1 MRIGP
6 YQLASSTV
14 VAPMAG
20 VSDRPFRELCRSF
33 AAGLA
38 VGEMVS
44 ANAALWS
51 TRKSRQRLDHAGEV
65 GPVSVQILGT
75 SPAQLADAA
84 RASVDLGAQIVDVNM
99 GCPAK
104 KVCRVA
110 AGSALLRDEGLVG
123 RILDAVVR
131 AAGVPVTLK
140 MRTGWDPAHRNGA
153 EIARI
158 AEHAGV
164 TAITVHGRTRACG
177 FTGTAE
183 YDTIRTVKQVVSI
196 PVIANGDI
204 DSGEKAAAVLAYTG
218 ADGIMVGR
226 AAWGRPW
233 LFAEIAEYLA
243 TGRRRPA
250 PTAAQVADI
259 VLGHIERLHDFY
271 GAVQG
276 VRIARKHIAW
286 YARCMAGYDSFRE
299 RVNRAVTA
307 REQRQLVAAFF
318 EAAPTTLEEKLVA

>member
-6 YQLASSTV
+6 YELASSTL

-33 AAGLA
+33 GAGLA
-38 VGEMVS
+38 TAEMVS
-44 ANAALWS
+44 ADPALRS
-51 TRKSRQRLDHAGEV
+51 TPKSRQRLDHAGEPA
-65 GPVSVQILGT
+65 PVSVQILGT
-75 SPAQLADAA
+75 DPRLLADAA
-84 RASVDLGAQIVDVNM
+84 RACADLGAQIVDINM

-153 EIARI
+153 AIARI
-158 AEHAGV
+158 AEQAGV
-164 TAITVHGRTRACG
+164 AAIAVHGRTRACG
-177 FTGTAE
+177 FTGAAE
-183 YDTIRTVKQVVSI
+183 YGTIRAIKQAVAI
-196 PVIANGDI
+196 PVVANGDI
-204 DSGEKAAAVLAYTG
+204 DSAETAAAVLAHTG
-218 ADGIMVGR
+218 ADGVMVGR

-233 LFAEIAEYLA
+233 LFAEIVDYLA
-243 TGRRRPA
+243 AGRRRPP
-250 PTAAQVADI
+250 PTSAQVAGI
-259 VLGHIERLHDFY
+259 VLAHLDRLHDFY
-271 GAVQG
+271 GAARG

-286 YARCMAGYDSFRE
+286 YSRCMPGHEAFRE
-299 RVNRAVTA
+299 RVNRTETA
-307 REQRQLVAAFF
+307 RQQRQLVAAFF
-318 EAAPTTLEEKLVA
+318 SAPTTLEETLAA

>member
-33 AAGLA
+33 GAGLA

-51 TRKSRQRLDHAGEV
+51 TRKSRHRLDHAGEAA
-65 GPVSVQILGT
+65 PVSVQILGT

-177 FTGTAE
+177 FTGAAE
-183 YDTIRTVKQVVSI
+183 YDTIRVIKQTVSI

-204 DSGEKAAAVLAYTG
+204 DSAEKAAAVLAYTG

-226 AAWGRPW
+226 AARGRPW
-233 LFAEIAEYLA
+233 LFAEISEYLA
-243 TGRRRPA
+243 TGRRRRA

-259 VLGHIERLHDFY
+259 VLGHLERLHDFY

-286 YARCMAGYDSFRE
+286 YARFMAGYDSFRE
-299 RVNRAVTA
+299 RVNRAATA

-318 EAAPTTLEEKLVA
+318 APTTLEEKLVA